1 VTTPDRINEIAE
13 IVRRSLASGQ
23 AVEIEGLGTF
33 RVSLDGSYEFDPQT
47 QPDVFV
53 AYAAEDLVLAR
64 RLSEALRSEG
74 CSPWLDRDKL
84 LPGQNWP
91 RAINHAIEV
100 SDAFVACFSR
110 RSTSKQGQFQSE
122 LRYALDCASRLPLE
136 SVYLIP
142 VRFEECTVPRRISE
156 QVQYVDLF
164 PDWEKGVRRIV
175 RAIRR
180 AARRRPLPGLA

>member
-1 VTTPDRINEIAE
+1 VTSPDRIIE

-33 RVSLDGSYEFDPQT
+33 RTSLDGSYAFAPQT
-47 QPDVFV
+47 EPDVFV
-53 AYAAEDLVLAR
+53 AYAAEDLLKAR
-64 RLSEALRSEG
+64 RLSEALLAEG
-74 CSPWLDRDKL
+74 CVPWLDRDRL
-84 LPGQNWP
+84 LPGQIWP
-91 RAINHAIEV
+91 RAIDRAIEV

-122 LRYALDCASRLPLE
+122 LRYALDCARRLPFE
-136 SVYLIP
+136 SVFLIP
-142 VRFEECTVPRRISE
+142 VRFEECSVPRRISE

-164 PDWEKGVRRIV
+164 PDWERGVRRVV

-180 AARRRPLPGLA
+180 AARRRPVPGLA